1 VNEYRAY
8 VIGPDGHFVSC
19 RAHVCPD
26 DTHAITWATQLLD
39 GRPVELWSGERFLIR
54 LEPAE

>member
-8 VIGPDGHFVSC
+8 VIGPDGHFVSS
-19 RAHVCPD
+19 RAQVCPD
-26 DTHAITWATQLLD
+26 DSHAITWAKQLLD
-39 GRPVELWSGERFLIR
+39 GRAVELWSGERFLIR